1 MLNGKSTED
10 FEEEVITQFKKEPN
24 RMKLLI
30 VVDKLLTGFDAPSA
44 TYLYIDKSMQ
54 DHGLFQAICRV
65 NRIDKEG
72 KDYGYIIDYKDLFK
86 SLQKSITDYTSQA
99 FDSYDEDDVKGL
111 LKDRHTESK
120 ERLETALEALIAMC
134 EPVHPK
140 DEPSFIK
147 YFCGNT
153 ERPNEIKET
162 EERRVGLYKA
172 VVKLIRAYAN
182 VANEMHK
189 LGYSESE
196 AIKIKAQ
203 VQYYS
208 DLRETIKQASG
219 DYLDF
224 KRFEPGMRQLMD
236 MYLDANASKKIADF
250 EDKSLVDL
258 IVKLGDE
265 LTGTPEEQKSNRQ
278 TAVAETIE
286 NNVRKVINEESQ
298 TNPKYFEKMSVLL
311 NELIQKRKQE
321 TLDYQSYLE
330 KIKQLAKDVSDPAS
344 NVSYPTDINTKAKQA
359 LYDNLE
365 NNEELSLV
373 LDEAVRYNKLDGWRD
388 GGIKEKKLRI
398 EVNKVL
404 NDLQKTMEVMDIIKA
419 QSEY

>member
-1 MLNGKSTED
+1 
-10 FEEEVITQFKKEPN
+10 
-24 RMKLLI
+24 
-30 VVDKLLTGFDAPSA
+30 
-44 TYLYIDKSMQ
+44 MQ

-162 EERRVGLYKA
+162 EEKRVGLYKA

-189 LGYSESE
+189 LGFSDSE

-208 DLRETIKQASG
+208 DLRETIKRACG
-219 DYLDF
+219 DHLEF

-258 IVKLGDE
+258 IVKLGNE
-265 LTGTPEEQKSNRQ
+265 LAGTPEEQKSNRQ

-311 NELIQKRKQE
+311 NELIQERKQE

-344 NVSYPTDINTKAKQA
+344 NVSYPTDINTKARQA

-398 EVNKVL
+398 EVNKII
-404 NDLQKTMEVMDIIKA
+404 NDPQKTMALMDIIKA
-419 QSEY
+419 QSAY